1 MRRQLL
7 DEKKLLDAKRSK
19 NNGPCERT
27 RVREGAEENMEVKTM
42 AKLIEC
48 GLKIERGLKRRL
60 TGKEGEGYGEEGGL
74 EVNHHHWQW
83 QQRVWKIHK
92 SQMDLE
98 SWCYKWTAGRMDGLD
113 HQVG

>member
-1 MRRQLL
+1 MQ
-7 DEKKLLDAKRSK
+7 E
-19 NNGPCERT
+19 N
-27 RVREGAEENMEVKTM
+27 EGKGGGEENMEVKTM

-74 EVNHHHWQW
+74 EVNHHHLHC

-98 SWCYKWTAGRMDGLD
+98 
-113 HQVG
+113 

>member
-1 MRRQLL
+1 
-7 DEKKLLDAKRSK
+7 
-19 NNGPCERT
+19 
-27 RVREGAEENMEVKTM
+27 M

-74 EVNHHHWQW
+74 EVNHHLLHF

-98 SWCYKWTAGRMDGLD
+98 PWCYQWTAGRMDGLD
-113 HQVG
+113 HRVDWGKV

>member
-1 MRRQLL
+1 MIGKQRGVRRQLL
-7 DEKKLLDAKRSK
+7 DEKKLLDAKRSE
-19 NNGPCERT
+19 NNDPCKRT
-27 RVREGAEENMEVKTM
+27 RVREGGEENMEVKTM

-48 GLKIERGLKRRL
+48 GLKRRL

-74 EVNHHHWQW
+74 EVNHHLLHC

-98 SWCYKWTAGRMDGLD
+98 
-113 HQVG
+113 